1 MSQPMRL
8 AAGLAV
14 QHFWDH
20 RSQRERVLLGL
31 TAAGLVL
38 AAMLLVAILPAWRT
52 LQVAPQAQTRLDA
65 QWQHMQMLQMESAAL
80 LKQAKREF
88 KEAALRD
95 SLAPLGA
102 SAQLHMGQTSAELS
116 LHNAAPDALALWLLD
131 SRRESGAVVREA
143 HLQRSPA
150 LLQSGNSGPDGPSH
164 WSGRLLLDLPR

>member
-1 MSQPMRL
+1 
-8 AAGLAV
+8 V

-52 LQVAPQAQTRLDA
+52 LQAAPQTQSRLDA
-65 QWQHMQMLQMESAAL
+65 QWQHMQMLQVESAAL

-102 SAQLHMGQTSAELS
+102 SAQLHMGQTSTELS
-116 LHNAAPDALALWLLD
+116 LHNATPDALALWLLN

-143 HLQRSPA
+143 HLQRNPA
-150 LLQSGNSGPDGPSH
+150 LVQSGNSGPEGPSR

>member
-1 MSQPMRL
+1 MRL

-52 LQVAPQAQTRLDA
+52 LQVAPQAQTRLNA